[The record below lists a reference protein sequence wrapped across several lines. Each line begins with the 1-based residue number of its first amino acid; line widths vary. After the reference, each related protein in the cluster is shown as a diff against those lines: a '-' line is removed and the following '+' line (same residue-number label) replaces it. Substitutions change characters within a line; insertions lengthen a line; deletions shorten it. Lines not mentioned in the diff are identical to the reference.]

1 MYVQDGFLGVSSGC
15 WGLSWEWSQCWSI
28 IVLSCVAVEHVT
40 KFMKALWNASR
51 NCGNDSFPLF
61 FWVSSFWHCLFW
73 KGQLIK
79 LSRILATFASLENS
93 LTLLPVST
101 LSISCEQ
108 NIAGTSRELSTPL
121 AFLSVSY
128 VYAQLIWLDLLRRG
142 IGSISTWGD
151 WTWDLEWDF
160 QYQHRFL
167 KPVQWRPLDNLT
179 KACLL
184 LHC

>member
-1 MYVQDGFLGVSSGC
+1 MWRSS
-15 WGLSWEWSQCWSI
+15 WRP
-28 IVLSCVAVEHVT
+28 
-40 KFMKALWNASR
+40 LWNASR

-79 LSRILATFASLENS
+79 LSRILATFASLEDS
-93 LTLLPVST
+93 LTLLQVSK

-128 VYAQLIWLDLLRRG
+128 VYAHLIWLDLLRRG

-151 WTWDLEWDF
+151 WTWDLAWDF

-167 KPVQWRPLDNLT
+167 KPVQWRPLGNLT